1 MSARLPAPRAAT
13 MRFPLA
19 VIVVACATAA
29 VLPRPIA
36 AADAPPVV
44 FDGLGLEGFAGT
56 GSIAAELARLDRE
69 AEREGVGQ
77 MPALAVAAPAVAN
90 RDAPPVPL
98 NAELRSRVASFD
110 VAAGLVADSKVVRD
124 GPARWTGRVGI
135 ASTHEA
141 GLEAVELRTIV
152 GNNDEWG
159 LLGVE
164 LGPRLERRM
173 RHGATFFIDGK
184 AEAQAMR
191 STTGGWWTAPG
202 TPGDRSSAVGVMART
217 GLVR

>member
-1 MSARLPAPRAAT
+1 MRLPI
-13 MRFPLA
+13 A
-19 VIVVACATAA
+19 VIAVAIVTMAL
-29 VLPRPIA
+29 LPRPLT
-36 AADAPPVV
+36 AADAPPLV
-44 FDGLGLEGFAGT
+44 FNGLGLEGFSGT
-56 GSIAAELARLDRE
+56 GSIAAELSRLDRE
-69 AEREGVGQ
+69 AERERMGQ
-77 MPALAVAAPAVAN
+77 MPALAVAAPPVAG

-98 NAELRSRVASFD
+98 NAELRSRFASFD

-152 GNNDEWG
+152 GNNAEWG

-191 STTGGWWTAPG
+191 SSTGGWWAAPG
-202 TPGDRSSAVGVMART
+202 TSGDRSSAVGVMART